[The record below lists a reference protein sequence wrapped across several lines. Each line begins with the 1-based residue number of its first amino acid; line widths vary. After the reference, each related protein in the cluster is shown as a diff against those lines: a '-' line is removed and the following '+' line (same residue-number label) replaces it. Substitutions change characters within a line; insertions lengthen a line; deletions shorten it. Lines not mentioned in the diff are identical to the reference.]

1 MKILLDS
8 KPRITKRARARAR
21 TREHHPTSHKIRE
34 MFLENSE
41 SFQNLTLTFGLVFL
55 LFFLLNFAF
64 RKGVPQISPL
74 SPTLSSS
81 FVPPSL
87 RVLFWAT
94 KIAKKLSPQK
104 KTHQHV
110 CIVAAPRPTPALFF
124 RARVHVA
131 RAQRHLQE
139 SDFAA
144 RERRRRRRCVYFY
157 FALFLFAV
165 CIVRAFWNF
174 ILYDDDACD
183 PRE

>member
-34 MFLENSE
+34 MFLEKE
-41 SFQNLTLTFGLVFL
+41 SFFL
-55 LFFLLNFAF
+55 NYFSLLNFAF
-64 RKGVPQISPL
+64 RKGVPRISPL

-131 RAQRHLQE
+131 RAQRHLQQE